1 MSKVAEETRMMLYVT
16 NITIPEHR
24 MRNLNDEA
32 VIRMAGSFKILG
44 QKTPIT
50 VRMDG
55 DDIILV
61 AGLHRLH
68 AAKQLGWDRIEAE
81 VFEGDEVDARLWEIA
96 ENLCRSELTVQ
107 ERAEHIAEWVR
118 LTEERQ
124 RDAAQLA
131 PHQPKKAGQ
140 QPGGINAAVREL
152 HIDRTEAQRAVKIN
166 KIAPEAKAAAKEAG
180 IDNNQSA
187 LLRVASEATAENQL
201 EAIRRERERA
211 ESHKRNR
218 ETDRTTAQTEA
229 QLFAEW
235 LTERM
240 ARNGMPKIISWLEGC
255 KSKDVTAAMRQKA
268 A

>member
-1 MSKVAEETRMMLYVT
+1 E
-16 NITIPEHR
+16 
-24 MRNLNDEA
+24 
-32 VIRMAGSFKILG
+32 
-44 QKTPIT
+44 QK
-50 VRMDG
+50 
-55 DDIILV
+55 
-61 AGLHRLH
+61 
-68 AAKQLGWDRIEAE
+68 Q
-81 VFEGDEVDARLWEIA
+81 
-96 ENLCRSELTVQ
+96 
-107 ERAEHIAEWVR
+107 
-118 LTEERQ
+118 TEEKGEVSAQVAPELRQ
-124 RDAAQLA
+124 RGV
-131 PHQPKKAGQ
+131 GQ
-140 QPGGINAAVREL
+140 GDGGGRPESGINVAVREL

-240 ARNGMPKIISWLEGC
+240 ARNEMPKIISWL
-255 KSKDVTAAMRQKA
+255 
-268 A
+268 